1 MYNITYTLQLHNIY
15 ICNCT
20 YCSILQKSK
29 STLSLGIVKCSVY
42 ASKDM
47 ICNSLPRLC
56 VCSNILHISNL
67 AKLVIE
73 VIQAERAEL
82 LINRIEECA
91 LQNISHSYPL
101 SICSVLCYLFISRS
115 ESSKSKKLRALNPSM
130 FSSKK
135 LR

>member
-47 ICNSLPRLC
+47 ICNSLPGLC

-101 SICSVLCYLFISRS
+101 SKYSVLLCHLFISRL
-115 ESSKSKKLRALNPSM
+115 ESSKSKKLRALNP
-130 FSSKK
+130 FHQ
-135 LR
+135 RN